1 MVGAALEKF
10 LEHLMFR
17 SRWLLAPLYV
27 GLILAIVLLAI
38 KFIQS
43 LVHVLPQLW
52 DLSEEHLT
60 LALLTL
66 VDMVLLG
73 NLLLMV
79 IFAGYENFVSKID
92 VGDHP
97 DRPAWMGRIDST
109 GLKLKLIASIVAI
122 SSVEMLKVFLN
133 VENMSDREI
142 LFMGGVHLMF
152 VISGLLLAIMDY
164 VAARTEVLLSQID
177 HEPT

>member
-1 MVGAALEKF
+1 MGAMLERF
-10 LEHLMFR
+10 LENLMFR

-27 GLILAIVLLAI
+27 GLIAAIIFLAI
-38 KFIQS
+38 KFIQT
-43 LVHVLPQLW
+43 LVHYVPGFW
-52 DLSEEHLT
+52 SLSEEHLT

-92 VGDHP
+92 CGDHP

-122 SSVEMLKVFLN
+122 SSVEMLKVFIN
-133 VENMSDREI
+133 VDNMADREI
-142 LFMGGVHLMF
+142 MFMGGIHLMF
-152 VISGLLLAIMDY
+152 VISGLLLAVMDY
-164 VAARTEVLLSQID
+164 VAAKTEVLLGTID
-177 HEPT
+177 HEPN

>member
-1 MVGAALEKF
+1 
-10 LEHLMFR
+10 MFR

-27 GLILAIVLLAI
+27 GLIVAIVLLVF
-38 KFIQS
+38 KFLQS
-43 LVHVLPQLW
+43 LVHVLPLLW
-52 DLSEEHLT
+52 ESSEEHLT
-60 LALLTL
+60 LSLLTL

-122 SSVEMLKVFLN
+122 SSVEMLKAFIN
-133 VENMSDREI
+133 VEGMADRDI
-142 LFMGGVHLMF
+142 LFMGGIHLLF
-152 VISGLLLAIMDY
+152 VVSGLLLALMDY
-164 VAARTEVLLSQID
+164 VSAKTEVLLSQTD
-177 HEPT
+177 HKPS